1 MCNTIIDRII
11 GRTIQY
17 FLPTHMCRSPCPAR
31 LPARLQHLLPL
42 LFSRAC
48 LPCLRSLPPEL
59 QRFAAMNIKRDRSDS
74 MAEEPTWHTVEPSSL
89 SDLLEMP
96 SQFQPGSPSCCTCFN
111 ILYFGSLSQQ
121 THIQI
126 SHPNL
131 PNLRF
136 ITCPR
141 STRLSRTHGRARS
154 HVQHSQEE
162 IA

>member
-1 MCNTIIDRII
+1 VCNTIID
-11 GRTIQY
+11 RTIQY
-17 FLPTHMCRSPCPAR
+17 FLPTHMCRRPSPAR
-31 LPARLQHLLPL
+31 FPARLQQLLSL

-48 LPCLRSLPPEL
+48 LPCLGSLPPEL
-59 QRFAAMNIKRDRSDS
+59 QRCAAMNVKRDRSDS

-111 ILYFGSLSQQ
+111 IMYFGSLSQQ

-126 SHPNL
+126 SHPILNKNL
-131 PNLRF
+131 CF
-136 ITCPR
+136 ITCSR

>member
-1 MCNTIIDRII
+1 
-11 GRTIQY
+11 
-17 FLPTHMCRSPCPAR
+17 MCRSPSPAH
-31 LPARLQHLLPL
+31 LPARLQHLLSL
-42 LFSRAC
+42 LCSRAC

-59 QRFAAMNIKRDRSDS
+59 QHCAAMNIKRDRSDS

-131 PNLRF
+131 NKSVFHHVSSFYQALKNA
-136 ITCPR
+136 
-141 STRLSRTHGRARS
+141 RARS
-154 HVQHSQEE
+154 KPCSTQSRRNCVTVLTRELNPRRARD
-162 IA
+162 IL

>member
-1 MCNTIIDRII
+1 VCNTIIDR
-11 GRTIQY
+11 TIQF
-17 FLPTHMCRSPCPAR
+17 FLPTHMCRRPSPAR
-31 LPARLQHLLPL
+31 LPARLQHLLSL
-42 LFSRAC
+42 LCSRAC

-59 QRFAAMNIKRDRSDS
+59 QHCAAMNIKRDRSDS
-74 MAEEPTWHTVEPSSL
+74 MAEDPTWHTVEPSSL

-111 ILYFGSLSQQ
+111 ILYFFSLSQH
-121 THIQI
+121 TFKSHIQI
-126 SHPNL
+126 STNL
-131 PNLRF
+131 CF